1 MGMSY
6 SLVAELDEAIQSGSS
21 DRRMAT
27 LRRVTDLFLSQA
39 GQYDSEQVSL
49 FDDVLLRLIEHL
61 ETRALAELGERLAP
75 VETAP
80 VGIIRHLANHDEIAV
95 AGPVLKDSKRLLPPD
110 LVEIASVKSQDHLLA
125 ISQRAEIDETV
136 TEVMVDRGSREVA
149 RTVAVNSGARFS
161 QIGFTT
167 LIKRA
172 EQDDVLAELAGQRA
186 DLPPQLFAQL
196 LAKAAETVKAKLMAS
211 LRPEAADNVALTLK
225 KVARELQAQC
235 PVRDYAEALGR
246 MKLVLADG
254 RLDESIVLESAKADQ
269 FEETAAA
276 LALLCSVP
284 VELIDRLM
292 QGTRIDAL
300 LIPCKASGLGWP
312 ATKAVIRLTP
322 AQGVTSEPAFEI
334 AKKDFANLSVVAAK
348 RIMRFWQVRASVSPD
363 APPSLLLP

>member
-6 SLVAELDEAIQSGSS
+6 SLIAELDEAIQSGSS

-39 GQYDSEQVSL
+39 GLYDSEQINL
-49 FDDVLLRLIEHL
+49 FDDVLLRLIEHI

-80 VGIIRHLANHDEIAV
+80 GGIIRHLASHDEIVV

-110 LVEIASVKSQDHLLA
+110 LIEIASVKSQDHLLA

-136 TEVMVDRGSREVA
+136 TDVLVDRGNREVA
-149 RTVAVNSGARFS
+149 RTVAINTGARFS
-161 QIGFTT
+161 QIGFAM

-172 EQDDVLAELAGQRA
+172 EQDDVLAELAGQRT

-196 LAKAAETVKAKLMAS
+196 LAKATETVKAKLMAS
-211 LRPEAADNVALTLK
+211 LRPEAADDVARTLN

-235 PVRDYAEALGR
+235 PVRDYAEALSR
-246 MKLVLADG
+246 VKLLQADG
-254 RLDESIVLESAKADQ
+254 RLDESIVLESAKGDQ

-276 LALLCSVP
+276 LALMCSVP

-292 QGTRIDAL
+292 QGSRIDAL

-312 ATKAVIRLTP
+312 ATKAVVRLTP
-322 AQGVTSEPAFEI
+322 AQGTTSEPAFET

-363 APPSLLLP
+363 APPSFAVP

>member
-1 MGMSY
+1 MGMSN
-6 SLVAELDEAIQSGSS
+6 SLIAELDEAIQSGSS

-39 GQYDSEQVSL
+39 GQYDSEQINL
-49 FDDVLLRLIEHL
+49 FDDVLLRLIEHI

-75 VETAP
+75 LEVAP
-80 VGIIRHLANHDEIAV
+80 VGIIRHLANHDEIGV
-95 AGPVLKDSKRLLPPD
+95 AGPVLKESKRLLPPD

-136 TEVMVDRGSREVA
+136 TEVLVDRGSPEVA

-161 QIGFTT
+161 QTGFAA
-167 LIKRA
+167 LVKRA
-172 EQDDVLAELAGQRA
+172 EQDEVLAELAGQRA

-196 LAKAAETVKAKLMAS
+196 LAKATQTVKSKLMAS
-211 LRPEAADNVALTLK
+211 LRPEAADDVARTLN

-235 PVRDYAEALGR
+235 PVRDYAEALSR
-246 MKLVLADG
+246 VKLLQADG
-254 RLDESIVLESAKADQ
+254 RLDESIVLESAKASQ

-292 QGTRIDAL
+292 QGSRIDAL

-322 AQGVTSEPAFEI
+322 AQGATSEPAFEI

-348 RIMRFWQVRASVSPD
+348 RIMRFWQVRASV
-363 APPSLLLP
+363 APGTMPLPTMS

>member
-6 SLVAELDEAIQSGSS
+6 SLIAELDEAIQSGSS

-39 GQYDSEQVSL
+39 GLYDSDQINL
-49 FDDVLLRLIEHL
+49 FDDVLLRLIEHI

-75 VETAP
+75 VESAP
-80 VGIIRHLANHDEIAV
+80 LGIIQRLANNDEIVV
-95 AGPVLKDSKRLLPPD
+95 AGPVLKRSKRLLPPD

-136 TEVMVDRGSREVA
+136 TDVLVDRGSREVA
-149 RTVAVNSGARFS
+149 RSVAVNSGARFS
-161 QIGFTT
+161 QTGFTT

-172 EQDDVLAELAGQRA
+172 ELDDVLAELAGQRA

-196 LAKAAETVKAKLMAS
+196 LAKATETVKAKLMAS
-211 LRPEAADNVALTLK
+211 LRQEAAEDVALTLN
-225 KVARELQAQC
+225 KVVRELQAQC
-235 PVRDYAEALGR
+235 PVRDYADALSR
-246 MKLVLADG
+246 VKLLQADG

-292 QGTRIDAL
+292 QGSRIDAL

-312 ATKAVIRLTP
+312 ATRAVIRLTP
-322 AQGVTSEPAFEI
+322 AQGATPEPAFEI

-363 APPSLLLP
+363 APPSLMLP